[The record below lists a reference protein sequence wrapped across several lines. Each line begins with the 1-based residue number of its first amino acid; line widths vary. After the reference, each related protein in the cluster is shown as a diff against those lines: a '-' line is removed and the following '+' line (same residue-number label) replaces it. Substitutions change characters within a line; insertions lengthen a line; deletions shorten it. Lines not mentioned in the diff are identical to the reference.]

1 MVAADN
7 SIFASV
13 DNYISELFAREDETL
28 REIESSIIDANFPN
42 QSISPNQGKLS
53 NAGVGL

>member
-1 MVAADN
+1 MVATDN

-28 REIESSIIDANFPN
+28 REIEIINHRR
-42 QSISPNQGKLS
+42 
-53 NAGVGL
+53 